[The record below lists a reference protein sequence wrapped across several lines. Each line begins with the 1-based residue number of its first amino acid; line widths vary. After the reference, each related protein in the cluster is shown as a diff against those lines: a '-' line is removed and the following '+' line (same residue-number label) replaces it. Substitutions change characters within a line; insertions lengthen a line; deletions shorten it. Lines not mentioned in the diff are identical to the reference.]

1 MGAWFSRDSR
11 GLVLGLWSAC
21 ASIGNIIGAWL
32 AAAVVDYGYEVIEC
46 AIYKRKNTT

>member
-32 AAAVVDYGYEVIEC
+32 AAAVVDFGYEVCSLI
-46 AIYKRKNTT
+46 AQYTR